1 MIILKKL
8 KSQMNGSLFSNTTF
22 NTYEQ
27 TIQSE
32 NGTFFHSHKWIDLS
46 GNLMG
51 TGWSGYLG
59 VAEGKK
65 CQIGN
70 VKSSSSPFPF
80 NEY

>member
-8 KSQMNGSLFSNTTF
+8 KSQMNGSLFSNPHNTTF

-46 GNLMG
+46 GNFTANVYRQTTDKLM
-51 TGWSGYLG
+51 L
-59 VAEGKK
+59 
-65 CQIGN
+65 
-70 VKSSSSPFPF
+70 KSVISTVR
-80 NEY
+80 